1 MSDEL
6 NTDPGSAFPRLWA
19 KHDPSLRAFVR
30 ASLPDPHDLAEV
42 MQNVSMIAWKKFSD
56 LEDAETGFG
65 PWVSV
70 IARYE
75 ILKFR
80 RSKARD
86 RLVLDED
93 VAEKLLDEAS
103 DSFSMRSEWLLCL
116 SACLKKLKKDHQSL
130 LQEAYASDMSIK
142 KLAEQRKKKP
152 NAVYQTLSRL
162 RSVLADCIEK
172 EMSTKGAQ

>member
-1 MSDEL
+1 MSDGL
-6 NTDPGSAFPRLWA
+6 KTDPRGAFPKLWA
-19 KHDPSLRAFVR
+19 KHDPSIRAFVR
-30 ASLPDPHDLAEV
+30 VSLPDPHDLAEV
-42 MQNVSMIAWKKFSD
+42 MQNISVIAWKKFSN
-56 LEDAETGFG
+56 LEDAEAGFG

-86 RLVLDED
+86 RLVLDQD
-93 VAEKLLDEAS
+93 VAEKLLDEPS

-116 SACLKKLKKDHQSL
+116 STCFKKLKKDHQNL
-130 LQEAYASDMSIK
+130 LWEAYGADMSIK

-152 NAVYQTLSRL
+152 NALYQSLSRL
-162 RSVLADCIEK
+162 RSVLADCIEN
-172 EMSTKGAQ
+172 EMATKGAQ

>member
-1 MSDEL
+1 MRDEL
-6 NTDPGSAFPRLWA
+6 NTDPRSAFPRLWA

-30 ASLPDPHDLAEV
+30 ASLPDPHDLTEV
-42 MQNVSMIAWKKFSD
+42 MQNVSVIAWKKFSD
-56 LEDAETGFG
+56 LEDAEAGFG

-93 VAEKLLDEAS
+93 VAEKLLDEPS
-103 DSFSMRSEWLLCL
+103 DSFSIRSEWLLCL
-116 SACLKKLKKDHQSL
+116 STCLKKLKKDHQSL
-130 LQEAYASDMSIK
+130 LQEAYESDMSIK
-142 KLAEQRKKKP
+142 KLAEQRKEKP
-152 NAVYQTLSRL
+152 NAVYQTLFRL

-172 EMSTKGAQ
+172 EMSMKGAP

>member
-1 MSDEL
+1 MANEL
-6 NTDPGSAFPRLWA
+6 NTDPRGAFPRLWA

-30 ASLPDPHDLAEV
+30 ASLPDSHDLSEV
-42 MQNVSMIAWKKFSD
+42 MQNVSVIAWRKFSD

-93 VAEKLLDEAS
+93 VAEKLLDEPS
-103 DSFSMRSEWLLCL
+103 DNFSTRSEWLLCL
-116 SACLKKLKKDHQSL
+116 NTCLKKLKKDHQSL

-142 KLAEQRKKKP
+142 KLAEQRRKKP
-152 NAVYQTLSRL
+152 NAIYQTLSRL

>member
-1 MSDEL
+1 MADEL
-6 NTDPGSAFPRLWA
+6 NTDPRGAFPRLWA
-19 KHDPSLRAFVR
+19 KHDPSLRVFVR
-30 ASLPDPHDLAEV
+30 ASLPDSHDLSEV
-42 MQNVSMIAWKKFSD
+42 MQNVSVIAWRKFSD

-93 VAEKLLDEAS
+93 VAEKLLDEPS
-103 DSFSMRSEWLLCL
+103 DNFSTRSEWLLCL
-116 SACLKKLKKDHQSL
+116 STCLKKLKKDHQSL

-142 KLAEQRKKKP
+142 KLAEQRRKKP
-152 NAVYQTLSRL
+152 NAIYQTLSRL

>member
-1 MSDEL
+1 MCDEL
-6 NTDPGSAFPRLWA
+6 NSDPSGEFPRLWA

-42 MQNVSMIAWKKFSD
+42 MQNASVIAWKKFSD

-93 VAEKLLDEAS
+93 VVEKLLDEPS
-103 DSFSMRSEWLLCL
+103 VSFSMRSEWLLCL
-116 SACLKKLKKDHQSL
+116 STCLKKLRKDHQSL

-142 KLAEQRKKKP
+142 KLAEQRKRKP

>member
-6 NTDPGSAFPRLWA
+6 NTDPRGAFPRLWA
-19 KHDPSLRAFVR
+19 KHDPGIRAFVR

-42 MQNVSMIAWKKFSD
+42 MQNVSVIAWKKFSD

-65 PWVSV
+65 PWASV

-80 RSKARD
+80 RTKARD
-86 RLVLDED
+86 RLVLDEP
-93 VAEKLLDEAS
+93 S
-103 DSFSMRSEWLLCL
+103 DSFSMRSEWLLYL
-116 SACLKKLKKDHQSL
+116 STCLKKLKKDHQSL
-130 LQEAYASDMSIK
+130 LREAYASDISIK
-142 KLAEQRKKKP
+142 KLAEQRNKKP

-162 RSVLADCIEK
+162 RSALADCIEK
-172 EMSTKGAQ
+172 EMSMKGAQ

>member
-6 NTDPGSAFPRLWA
+6 NSDPRSAFPRLWA
-19 KHDPSLRAFVR
+19 KHDPSLRSFVR

-42 MQNVSMIAWKKFSD
+42 MQNVSVIAWKKFSD
-56 LEDAETGFG
+56 LEDAENGFG

-93 VAEKLLDEAS
+93 VAEKLLDEPL

-116 SACLKKLKKDHQSL
+116 SSCLKKLRKDHQSL

-142 KLAEQRKKKP
+142 KLAEQRKRKP
-152 NAVYQTLSRL
+152 NALYQTLSRL

-172 EMSTKGAQ
+172 EMLTKGAQ